1 MTFPCIF
8 TEILPSL
15 SGANMC
21 LSLVFGF
28 EQGIPIYSAHK
39 CNEIHHE
46 AELQMV
52 PDIDFKA
59 RYVLFILSFV

>member
-1 MTFPCIF
+1 
-8 TEILPSL
+8 
-15 SGANMC
+15 MC
-21 LSLVFGF
+21 LSLVFGS

-52 PDIDFKA
+52 PDIDLKA